1 MNRERLKA
9 KLAAR
14 ASASPLGRCE
24 ARLRELREQTAEL
37 WPDLE
42 MPKIPVTYNLRGRAA
57 GMVRWKDGRVR
68 DLRINGE
75 LLQANTD
82 DMVEQTIG
90 HEWAHAI
97 QFVQYFIEESVKKQ
111 VPHLRRVKSIYRQPH
126 GEGWKQ
132 IMRRLG
138 LKPTRCHNYETT
150 AARREGSIEY
160 LCQGCDKVYQFTTR
174 RHNKVLRGH
183 TYGCGEC
190 RGKLL
195 EV

>member
-1 MNRERLKA
+1 MNTRERLKA

-24 ARLRELREQTAEL
+24 AKLRELREQTVEL

-42 MPKIPVTYNLRGRAA
+42 MPKFPVTYNLRGRTA
-57 GMVRWKDGRVR
+57 GMVRCKDWRVR

-82 DMVEQTIG
+82 DMVNQIMG

-97 QFVQYFIEESVKKQ
+97 QFVKYFAT
-111 VPHLRRVKSIYRQPH
+111 RRHGSIYRQPH

-138 LKPTRCHNYETT
+138 LKPIRCHNYQTT
-150 AARREGSIEY
+150 SARRQRSVMYECVDCE
-160 LCQGCDKVYQFTTR
+160 KVYQFTTR
-174 RHNKVLRGH
+174 RHNKVLQGH
-183 TYGCGEC
+183 SYLCGEC
-190 RGKLL
+190 RGKLI

>member
-1 MNRERLKA
+1 MNTRERLKA

-24 ARLRELREQTAEL
+24 AKLRELREQTAQL

-42 MPKIPVTYNLRGRAA
+42 MPKFPITYNLRGHTA
-57 GMVRWKDGRVR
+57 GMVRCKDGRVR

-82 DMVEQTIG
+82 DMVNQIVG

-97 QFVQYFIEESVKKQ
+97 QSVKYFAN
-111 VPHLRRVKSIYRQPH
+111 PRGSIYRQPH

-138 LKPTRCHNYETT
+138 LKPIRCHTYKTT
-150 AARREGSIEY
+150 PARQQRTVDY
-160 LCQGCDKVYQFTTR
+160 VCQECAKVYQFTTR

-183 TYGCGEC
+183 SYLCGEC
-190 RGKLL
+190 RGKLV

>member
-1 MNRERLKA
+1 MNTRERLKA

-14 ASASPLGRCE
+14 ATATPLGRCE
-24 ARLRELREQTAEL
+24 AKLRELREQTAEL

-42 MPKIPVTYNLRGRAA
+42 MPTFPITYNLRGRTA
-57 GMVRWKDGRVR
+57 GMVRCKDWRVR

-82 DMVEQTIG
+82 DMVNQIVG

-97 QFVQYFIEESVKKQ
+97 QFVKYFAT
-111 VPHLRRVKSIYRQPH
+111 RRHGSIYRQPH

-138 LKPTRCHNYETT
+138 LEPIRCHNYKTT
-150 AARREGSIEY
+150 PARRQRSVEY
-160 LCQGCDKVYQFTTR
+160 LCQGCDKIYQFTTR
-174 RHNKVLRGH
+174 RHNKVLQGH
-183 TYGCGEC
+183 SYLCGEC

>member
-1 MNRERLKA
+1 MNTRERLKA

-24 ARLRELREQTAEL
+24 AKLRELREQTAEL

-42 MPKIPVTYNLRGRAA
+42 MPTFPITYNLRGHTA
-57 GMVRWKDGRVR
+57 GMLRLRNGRVR

-75 LLQANTD
+75 LLQTKAYTD
-82 DMVEQTIG
+82 DMVENTLG

-97 QFVQYFIEESVKKQ
+97 QYVKYFAE
-111 VPHLRRVKSIYRQPH
+111 PWRGSIYRRAH

-138 LKPTRCHNYETT
+138 LKPTRCHNYQTIS
-150 AARREGSIEY
+150 ARRQRSVDY
-160 LCQGCDKVYQFTTR
+160 SCQGCDKVYQFTTR
-174 RHNKVLRGH
+174 RHNKVLRG
-183 TYGCGEC
+183 YSYLCGEC
-190 RGKLL
+190 RGKLI

>member
-1 MNRERLKA
+1 MNRELLKA

-24 ARLRELREQTAEL
+24 AKLRELREQTVEL

-57 GMVRWKDGRVR
+57 GMVRWRDGRVR

-75 LLQANTD
+75 LLRANAD

-90 HEWAHAI
+90 HEWAHVI
-97 QFVQYFIEESVKKQ
+97 QFVQYFAE
-111 VPHLRRVKSIYRQPH
+111 PRRGSIYRQPH

-138 LKPTRCHNYETT
+138 LKPTRCHNYQTT

-160 LCQGCDKVYQFTTR
+160 SCQGCNTDYQFTTR
-174 RHNKVLRGH
+174 RHNKVLQGH
-183 TYGCGEC
+183 SYLCGEC

>member
-1 MNRERLKA
+1 MNRELSKA

-24 ARLRELREQTAEL
+24 ERLRELREQTAEL
-37 WPDLE
+37 WPDLD
-42 MPKIPVTYNLRGRAA
+42 MPKIPVTYNLRGHTA
-57 GMVRWKDGRVR
+57 GMLRLRNGGLR

-75 LLQANTD
+75 LLQTKAYTD
-82 DMVEQTIG
+82 DMVENTLG

-97 QFVQYFIEESVKKQ
+97 QYVKYFAE
-111 VPHLRRVKSIYRQPH
+111 PWRGSIYRRVH
-126 GEGWKQ
+126 GEWWKQ
-132 IMRRLG
+132 IMQRLG
-138 LKPTRCHNYETT
+138 LEPTRCHNYQTIS
-150 AARREGSIEY
+150 ARRQRSVEY

-174 RHNKVLRGH
+174 RHNKVLQGH
-183 TYGCGEC
+183 SYGCGEC